1 MTRKFTDEQL
11 AKIGLSPELPKHV
24 AIIMDGN
31 GRWANSRGLPRTF
44 GHRAGVE
51 RLHGIIKNSSDLGI
65 EALSLYAFSTENW
78 KRPKAEVSALSA
90 LFIEYFKK
98 EINELHENNVCIR
111 ALGDTTKFAKEVHNA
126 ILNAHELTGGNT
138 GLKLNIALNYGSR
151 DELVMAVKNIAKD
164 VACGNINSED
174 INEELLLNNLYT
186 KGLPDIDLIIRTGGE
201 QRLSNFLLVQAA
213 YAEFVFVEDFWPDF
227 TDEKYFETLCEF
239 QRRTRRYGGLK

>member
-98 EINELHENNVCIR
+98 EINELHENN
-111 ALGDTTKFAKEVHNA
+111 
-126 ILNAHELTGGNT
+126 
-138 GLKLNIALNYGSR
+138 
-151 DELVMAVKNIAKD
+151 
-164 VACGNINSED
+164 
-174 INEELLLNNLYT
+174 
-186 KGLPDIDLIIRTGGE
+186 
-201 QRLSNFLLVQAA
+201 
-213 YAEFVFVEDFWPDF
+213 
-227 TDEKYFETLCEF
+227 
-239 QRRTRRYGGLK
+239 